1 MNELN
6 EMANDILNF
15 NIDLLAN
22 NILIQAKNSIN
33 SSTIMNQDFRPA
45 SKRDEYKYA
54 LLIIAVERALEKL
67 KKEK

>member
-22 NILIQAKNSIN
+22 DILIRAKHSIN
-33 SSTIMNQDFRPA
+33 SSTLMNQDFRPA
-45 SKRDEYKYA
+45 AKRDEYKHA
-54 LLIIAVERALEKL
+54 ILIMAVKRALDKL
-67 KKEK
+67 QKEK